1 MLRLEFAR
9 LHREGNVQVDAR
21 VPADDPLLQGLEAS
35 FEGFLEVFLRASHAG
50 SGEIV
55 VRGTLNGTLRQECR
69 RCLEPVS
76 TRLAEEVTM
85 VFVPSAHPGA
95 EDDGDV
101 RFFKNNAAELDL
113 GEPVREELIL
123 AIDPYVVCD
132 PDCRGLCP
140 RCGANRNT
148 ETCTC
153 AGSESDFRWD
163 ALRGLRGE

>member
-1 MLRLEFAR
+1 MLRLELAR
-9 LHREGNVQVDAR
+9 LDREGTVQVDAR

-35 FEGFLEVFLRASHAG
+35 FDGALEVLLRASHAG

-69 RCLEPVS
+69 RCLEPVA
-76 TRLAEEVTM
+76 TRFSQELTM
-85 VFVPSAHPGA
+85 VFAPSSAREA

-101 RFFKNNAAELDL
+101 RFFRDNAAQLDL
-113 GEPVREELIL
+113 GEPVHEELIL
-123 AIDPYVVCD
+123 SIDPYVVCD

-148 ETCTC
+148 ETCSC
-153 AGSESDFRWD
+153 AGSESEPRWD
-163 ALRGLRGE
+163 ALRALKDE